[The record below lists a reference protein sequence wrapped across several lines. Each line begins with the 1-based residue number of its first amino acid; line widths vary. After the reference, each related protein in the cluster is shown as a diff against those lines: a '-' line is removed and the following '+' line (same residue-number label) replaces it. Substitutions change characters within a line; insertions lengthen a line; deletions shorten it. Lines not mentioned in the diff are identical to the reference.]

1 MLSVRHAH
9 AMPQDDN
16 YSLVDLP
23 EGLRRQFEKVEQR
36 LWRVETAAAVCGIA
50 ASLVFSWLAVFVS
63 DRLWETPAWLRVFFF
78 LCGVGGAAAAILG
91 WARHWVWRRRDMR
104 ALATLVQQKYRRLGD
119 RLLGIVELA
128 NERQHLPNFSPALY
142 HAAIGQVAEEAQK
155 FDFRQSVNA
164 RPAKNFG
171 WTAAGLTVWMLA
183 ASLALPQASWN
194 AFRRWIEPGANVQR
208 YTLVLLDGFQ
218 QKLIVPHGEP
228 FEISGTVRY
237 RSFWKPSRVF
247 AWFGREAKTQ
257 TAVQSGQVRLQIP
270 GQVEDGVLKV
280 RVGDALAQVA
290 ILPNHRP
297 SLQQLSAWI
306 QLPDYLRYPDQ
317 LQPVAGGTFRA
328 LEGSRVSFVGTVS
341 RPLAAA
347 SMQSGGQDPAA
358 LKVQGPT
365 FSSEPA
371 EAADAGEL
379 VFNWRDQ
386 LGLTNASPWRLVLQR
401 ESDQPPLPDLPDL
414 PRTTELLATEVMSIR
429 AEAQDD
435 FGVRDLGVA
444 WEVVSDTGQADS
456 MTMEIKSEMA
466 SPQQKKVEDDFLWSP
481 ALYHIPA
488 DCTVQLQGF
497 AQDYF
502 PKRER
507 TRTAPYVIHVLSQE
521 SHAEML
527 RQNLEALMAQIE
539 DITRLQEKIV
549 SDTRDVKESSTNL
562 PGAQASARLTQ
573 SQDEQLQNAQ
583 HLAELSRQGE
593 NIVRE
598 AMKNSL
604 IPEETIRQ
612 WGQTLQQWQELSAE
626 KMPEAARAMDSAA
639 QDAKSRPSP
648 PNSPAQDQASQSP
661 PSPNSPSQPQNSQS
675 PPSQSPTSPPQNS
688 QAPPSQNSAS
698 QPPDAKEQ
706 EEDAKRLEQELA
718 EAEKRAQEVLE
729 ALQKMEQ
736 NANQNL
742 DQMQA
747 FTLAERLRKV
757 GNEEKG
763 LGGQLTT
770 NLADTIG
777 LPPQDLPERFQRLNT
792 AFVKRQGGAHDESV
806 ALQAEISR
814 FFERTQKPNYGKV
827 SQDMKEAHVS
837 DELDR
842 MGGLIQSNITV
853 QTSLDLTNWSARF
866 QKWAD
871 DLQPKSDSQGGQG
884 GQGQPPLDLSKQL
897 IALLR
902 LREKESS
909 LRDQTGVLEWSKD
922 STPDYKE
929 QAESLAATQGN
940 LGQALAL
947 VHKATPVPALGPPFM
962 QVAKAMDQAQEL
974 LAKPQTDAVTSGTE
988 ARSVDALSDLINL
1001 INEQA
1006 QRAQQQQQ
1014 QQQEQAGGATAE
1026 EMAFLTQMMRSSSR
1040 NGPPGTQPPGPGGTG
1055 RGNFS
1060 GGTTDEAGR
1069 PVAGDA
1075 RGRNAAGRIINR
1087 AAGVIQNSPAEFRD
1101 ALENYFHN
1109 VEKP

>member
-1 MLSVRHAH
+1 MRTGRSRGGPA
-9 AMPQDDN
+9 
-16 YSLVDLP
+16 
-23 EGLRRQFEKVEQR
+23 GL
-36 LWRVETAAAVCGIA
+36 
-50 ASLVFSWLAVFVS
+50 
-63 DRLWETPAWLRVFFF
+63 
-78 LCGVGGAAAAILG
+78 GAALG
-91 WARHWVWRRRDMR
+91 V
-104 ALATLVQQKYRRLGD
+104 ATPRYAGAGQPGATKYRRLGD

-128 NERQHLPNFSPALY
+128 NEQQHLPNFSPALY
-142 HAAIGQVAEEAQK
+142 HAAIGQVAEEAQE

-164 RPAKNFG
+164 RPARNFG
-171 WTAAGLTVWMLA
+171 WTAAGLTLWLLA
-183 ASLALPQASWN
+183 ASVALPQASWN
-194 AFRRWIEPGANVQR
+194 AFLRWIEPGASVQR
-208 YTLVLLDGFQ
+208 YTLVVLDGFQ

-237 RSFWKPSRVF
+237 RSFWKPSRVL

-280 RVGDALAQVA
+280 QVGDALAQVA

-297 SLQQLSAWI
+297 SLQQLSASI
-306 QLPDYLRYPDQ
+306 HLPDYLRYPDQ
-317 LQPVAGGTFRA
+317 LQPVPGGTFRA

-347 SMQSGGQDPAA
+347 SMQSAGQDPAA
-358 LKVQGPT
+358 LHVQGPS
-365 FSSEPA
+365 FSSQPA
-371 EAADAGEL
+371 EAAEAGEL

-414 PRTTELLATEVMSIR
+414 PRTTDLLATEVMSIR

-444 WEVVSDTGQADS
+444 WEVVSETGPAGS
-456 MTMEIKSEMA
+456 MTTEIKSEMA
-466 SPQQKKVEDDFLWSP
+466 SPQQKKVEDNFLWSP

-488 DCTVQLQGF
+488 DSTVQLQGF

-507 TRTAPYVIHVLSQE
+507 SRTAPYLIRVLSLE

-527 RQNLEALMAQIE
+527 RQSLEALMAQIE

-583 HLAELSRQGE
+583 HLAELSRLGE

-604 IPEETIRQ
+604 IPEDTIRQ
-612 WGQTLQQWQELSAE
+612 WGQTLQQWQELSSQ
-626 KMPEAARAMDSAA
+626 KMQEAARAMESAA
-639 QDAKSRPSP
+639 QDAKSRPAP
-648 PNSPAQDQASQSP
+648 PNSPSQNQASQSP
-661 PSPNSPSQPQNSQS
+661 PSQNPASTQPNPQS
-675 PPSQSPTSPPQNS
+675 PPSQNPASPPQNS
-688 QAPPSQNSAS
+688 QPPPSENSAS
-698 QPPDAKEQ
+698 QPPDAKAQ
-706 EEDAKRLEQELA
+706 EEDAKRLEQEMA
-718 EAEKRAQEVLE
+718 EAEKRAEEVLE

-736 NANQNL
+736 KANESL
-742 DQMQA
+742 DQLQA

-757 GNEEKG
+757 GNEEKE

-777 LPPQDLPERFQRLNT
+777 LPPQDLPEKFQRLNT
-792 AFVKRQGGAHDESV
+792 AFVKRQGGAHDESA

-842 MGGLIQSNITV
+842 MGGLIQSNVTV
-853 QTSLDLTNWSARF
+853 HTSLDLANWSARF
-866 QKWAD
+866 HKWAD
-871 DLQPKSDSQGGQG
+871 DLQPNTDSQGGQGAG

-929 QAESLAATQGN
+929 QAQSLAATQGN
-940 LGQALAL
+940 LGEALAL
-947 VHKATPVPALGPPFM
+947 VHEATPVPELGPPFM
-962 QVAKAMDQAQEL
+962 QVAKAMDEAREL
-974 LAKPQTDAVTSGTE
+974 LAKPQTDAVTAGTE

-1014 QQQEQAGGATAE
+1014 QEQAGAATAE
-1026 EMAFLTQMMRSSSR
+1026 EMAFLTSLMRNGSR

-1060 GGTTDEAGR
+1060 GGTTDDAGR

-1075 RGRNAAGRIINR
+1075 GGRNAAGRIINR

-1109 VEKP
+1109 VEKPRN